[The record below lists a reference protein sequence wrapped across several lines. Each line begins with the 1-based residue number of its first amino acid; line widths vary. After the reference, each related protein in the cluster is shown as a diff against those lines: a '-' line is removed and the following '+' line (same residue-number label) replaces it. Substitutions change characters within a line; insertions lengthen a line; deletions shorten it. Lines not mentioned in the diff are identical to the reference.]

1 MMRRIP
7 WLVAAALV
15 AVPATAPGQ
24 GGGGPEIDF
33 GDMIH
38 VLRDFDSAR
47 PILQMRWIEY
57 PGDVFGWGYCPI
69 PVTADGAEIP
79 FVELSCDPDPLYD
92 DQILEVDL
100 GRLNGA
106 RTQERTIRMHY
117 NEVITNIQKAS
128 VVDLDEALR
137 LKLGFNCFSPAP
149 TSGRGLVDE
158 MPWVCGSW
166 KVIDS
171 PMENLSLYQRILKYG
186 HIQTD
191 PLELD
196 PWSHGDP
203 SLPPAYHPALRA
215 VDWAKFSK
223 RVVHLLPM
231 GSEPDSVRIG
241 FRPYAARTST
251 SAKAASPNAVSPV
264 VCFGEAWPDGFNPV
278 CKDPELLSS
287 DDHLSASSTLGGAAD
302 KDGRIGGDVLA
313 YLNRILRVPVETDS
327 LAAPL
332 SVRPA
337 LIRLE
342 DLKTIIEAPPG
353 LPEPAD
359 EMFVDFRSVYYRRSD
374 SRDQLF
380 RSLKPLGGGIWIEEP
395 AVPLLAWLEFI
406 NGPEPAGY
414 LSDAPGF
421 IASSSD
427 ALRCVEFIHNYEVP
441 ADLGWD
447 FDY

>member
-1 MMRRIP
+1 MRSLCN

-15 AVPATAPGQ
+15 AVPAPAPAQ
-24 GGGGPEIDF
+24 GGGGPEIDY

-38 VLRDFDSAR
+38 ILRDFDTGR
-47 PILQMRWIEY
+47 PILQKRWIEY
-57 PGDVFGWGYCPI
+57 PGDAFDWGYCPI
-69 PVTADGAEIP
+69 PVTAEGVEIP
-79 FVELSCDPDPLYD
+79 FVELSCDPDPIYEK
-92 DQILEVDL
+92 QILEVEL

-106 RTQERTIRMHY
+106 RTQERNIRMHF
-117 NEVITNIQKAS
+117 NEVISNIQKAA

-149 TSGRGLVDE
+149 TAGRSIADE
-158 MPWVCGSW
+158 MPLVCGSW

-171 PMENLSLYQRILKYG
+171 PLENLSVYQRILKYG

-196 PWSHGDP
+196 PWAHGDP
-203 SLPPAYHPALRA
+203 TQPPVYHPALRA

-223 RVVHLLPM
+223 RTVHLLPV
-231 GSEPDSVRIG
+231 GSEPPPIRAA
-241 FRPYAARTST
+241 FRSYASRTSVA
-251 SAKAASPNAVSPV
+251 AKAASPGLVSPL
-264 VCFGEAWPDGFNPV
+264 VCFGESWPDGFNPV
-278 CKDPELLSS
+278 CKDPELLSA
-287 DDHLSASSTLGGAAD
+287 DDHLTASSALGGAAD
-302 KDGRIGGDVLA
+302 KSGLINADVLA
-313 YLNRILRVPVETDS
+313 YLNRILRVPVETDY
-327 LAAPL
+327 LVAPL

-342 DLKTIIEAPPG
+342 DLKTVIEAPPG

-359 EMFVDFRSVYYRRSD
+359 EMFVDFRPVNYRRSD

-380 RSLKPLGGGIWIEEP
+380 RSLVPLGDGLWIEELE
-395 AVPLLAWLEFI
+395 VPLLAWLEFI
-406 NGPEPAGY
+406 NGPEPAGW

-421 IASSSD
+421 MASSSD